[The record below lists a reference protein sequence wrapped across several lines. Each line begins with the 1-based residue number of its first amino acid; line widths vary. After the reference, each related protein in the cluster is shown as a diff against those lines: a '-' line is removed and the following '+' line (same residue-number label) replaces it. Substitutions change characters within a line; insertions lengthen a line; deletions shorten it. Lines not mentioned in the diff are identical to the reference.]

1 MQLALTY
8 LWISIFYLFISIKAY
23 LLWSVIISM
32 PYLWLYF
39 IYSLLLSSLVK
50 KRKLSDLTPKVTL
63 KDYSIK
69 FAMLVR
75 KLLNYILNLIAPLPA
90 SKENN
95 SEGIQF
101 WLICDNYCYYMW
113 NRGSWWYKTNTYGN
127 IQTS

>member
-1 MQLALTY
+1 
-8 LWISIFYLFISIKAY
+8 
-23 LLWSVIISM
+23 M
-32 PYLWLYF
+32 PYLLLYF

-63 KDYSIK
+63 KDYPIK

-113 NRGSWWYKTNTYGN
+113 NRGSW
-127 IQTS
+127 